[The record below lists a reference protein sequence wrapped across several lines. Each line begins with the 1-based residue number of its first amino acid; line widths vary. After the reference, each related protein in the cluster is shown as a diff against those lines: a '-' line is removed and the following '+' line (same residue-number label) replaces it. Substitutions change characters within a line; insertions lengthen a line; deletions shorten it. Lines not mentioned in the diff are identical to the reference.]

1 MLPTLLAW
9 SSGKDSALA
18 LHRLCYD
25 TQYQV
30 VALLSTITADY
41 DRISMHGVRRILV
54 EQQAEALGLP
64 LEVMTISKN
73 ASNEEYEAQM
83 EATLRRY
90 QAQGVNVIA
99 FGDIFLEDVRQYR
112 QNNLA
117 KLGVLGLF
125 PLWQK
130 DSRELVRSFITLG
143 FKAAITCV
151 DTKVLDAHFAGRM
164 IDETLLTEFP
174 EGVDAC
180 GENGEFHSFVFDGP
194 IFKKPVQFAFGERV
208 LRDERFAYIDLL
220 PSDYSSIKVQA
231 G

>member
-18 LHRLCYD
+18 LHHLHID
-25 TQYQV
+25 NQYQV

-41 DRISMHGVRRILV
+41 DRVSMHGVRRILV

-73 ASNEEYEAQM
+73 ASNEEYETQM

-90 QAQGVNVIA
+90 QAQRVNAIA

-130 DSRELVRSFITLG
+130 DSRELVRSFIALG
-143 FKAAITCV
+143 FKAVITCV
-151 DTKVLDAHFAGRM
+151 DTQVLDAHFAGRI
-164 IDETLLTEFP
+164 IDETLLTELP

-194 IFKKPVQFAFGERV
+194 IFKKPVQFTFGERV